1 MMMKK
6 WISTIV
12 LTSTFITFSGI
23 ASAHVTVW
31 PKETKTNTY
40 ERYTVRVPVEKN
52 SNTIKV
58 RLEFPTGMSIGNV
71 LPVPGWDYKLEKN
84 SEGRFSAI
92 TWTATNGG
100 IKPNEFQEFGLS
112 GKNPKDPGT
121 LVWKAY
127 QTYADGT
134 TVEWIG
140 DKDAKTP
147 APTITVKANV
157 KAANETAQN
166 SQPTTVPNAQD
177 APTGS
182 NNTLPL
188 ALSGIAIL
196 LSIINFFR
204 KRA

>member
-6 WISTIV
+6 WMSTMV
-12 LTSTFITFSGI
+12 LTSTFLTFSGI

-31 PKETKTNTY
+31 PKETKANTY

-52 SNTIKV
+52 RNTIKV
-58 RLEFPTGMSIGNV
+58 RLEFPSGMKIGNV
-71 LPVPGWDYKLEKN
+71 LPVSGWEYKLEKN
-84 SEGRFSAI
+84 AEGRFSAI

-134 TVEWIG
+134 TVDWIG
-140 DKDAKTP
+140 NKEAKTP
-147 APTITVKANV
+147 APTITVKAAT
-157 KAANETAQN
+157 KTGNESAQN
-166 SQPTTVPNAQD
+166 NQQTNVPNAQ
-177 APTGS
+177 AVPTGS

-196 LSIINFFR
+196 LSIISFFR
-204 KRA
+204 KKA

>member
-6 WISTIV
+6 WMSTIV
-12 LTSTFITFSGI
+12 LTSTFLTFSGI

-31 PKETKTNTY
+31 PKESKTNTY
-40 ERYTVRVPVEKN
+40 ERYTIRVPVEKN

-58 RLEFPTGMSIGNV
+58 RLEFPSGMKIGNV

-84 SEGRFSAI
+84 TEGRFSAI

-112 GKNPKDPGT
+112 GKNPKDPGA

-134 TVEWIG
+134 TVDWIG
-140 DKDAKTP
+140 NKDAKTP
-147 APTITVKANV
+147 APTITVKTDE
-157 KAANETAQN
+157 KAGTVTTQNIQQTTASNTQ
-166 SQPTTVPNAQD
+166 A

-196 LSIINFFR
+196 LSIISFFR
-204 KRA
+204 KKA